1 MMGLLP
7 VKVACGEGQ
16 RLPVTPRPA
25 RLPGAQALPLAER
38 LVLRILRHRPV
49 HLSVRAVAHALKRR
63 GPKVLQS
70 IRVRM
75 SASP

>member
-7 VKVACGEGQ
+7 VKVACREGQ
-16 RLPVTPRPA
+16 CFPMTSRFA

-38 LVLRILRHRPV
+38 LVLHVLRHWPV
-49 HLSVRAVAHALKRR
+49 HLGVRAVAHALKRR

-70 IRVRM
+70 MRARTL
-75 SASP
+75 ASH